1 MADRGSL
8 VGVTQGAPSGDRARV
23 IVVTGAPGSGKTTLG
38 AELSGALRMPF
49 LARDDVRGGL
59 FFTTGAWHARPGR
72 VPTAERSVET
82 FLRIVET
89 TASLGVSCVVEH
101 VVRRERP
108 ADLQRLSAV
117 ADCVVVLTECR
128 APLERFA
135 SRNRQDRLLNRQP
148 VLEALGYATIDEH
161 TSNAVARMRSV
172 AREMRTDFG
181 LPTLSVNTD
190 DGYEPGLD
198 AIVDFVITGAHPT
211 A

>member
-1 MADRGSL
+1 MADWGSL
-8 VGVTQGAPSGDRARV
+8 VGVTQGETSGDRARV
-23 IVVTGAPGSGKTTLG
+23 IVVTERAGKRQDHAGSRG
-38 AELSGALRMPF
+38 SPGALRMPF
-49 LARDDVRGGL
+49 LAMTCEGACSSPPGPGTHDPDVSQ
-59 FFTTGAWHARPGR
+59 RPNGR
-72 VPTAERSVET
+72 WRPSC
-82 FLRIVET
+82 
-89 TASLGVSCVVEH
+89 ASWRRQHPWGVSCVVEY

-135 SRNRQDRLLNRQP
+135 GRNRQDRLLNRQP

-161 TSNAVARMRSV
+161 TSEAVARMRSV
-172 AREMRTDFG
+172 VREMRTDFG

-198 AIVDFVITGAHPT
+198 AIVDFVITGSAST